1 MKLSSLVTTTLAALL
16 IAVAVGGCLSSPRSS
31 DGSSDT
37 ETTDGSEAGA
47 LDGSSAS
54 STTSGGGGGGGGGA
68 SVVDGGSGGSGGA
81 GAGGGGGGGSA
92 GGSAGSG
99 GTGSSAGG
107 SGSASASVSGSSSQ
121 TTTASAGTTSG
132 PGSSSSTSTASGAGL
147 GPAPPNMGTASSFVI
162 LAQTGITTTGTT
174 HLTGDLGVSP
184 IAGTSMTGF
193 TLVMD
198 GTNTFATSP
207 LVTGKVYAADYAS
220 PTPAKLTQAI
230 SDMQT
235 AASDAAGRT
244 SPTAS
249 ELGAGAIGGLT
260 FQPGLY
266 KWSTAVGIGSNLI
279 LSGGPNDVWIFQ
291 VAQTLD
297 VASGVQVTMA
307 GGAQAKNVY
316 WSVGEQV
323 TLGTNSALKGNLI
336 TETAIVFNTGASL
349 VGRALAGTAV
359 TLDANSI
366 TKAT

>member
-1 MKLSSLVTTTLAALL
+1 MKLSRLVTTTLAALL
-16 IAVAVGGCLSSPRSS
+16 IAVAIGGCLSAPRSS
-31 DGSSDT
+31 GSSGS
-37 ETTDGSEAGA
+37 EATDGSGAGA

-54 STTSGGGGGGGGGA
+54 STTSGGGGGGGGV
-68 SVVDGGSGGSGGA
+68 VVDGGS
-81 GAGGGGGGGSA
+81 GGGGGGSA
-92 GGSAGSG
+92 GRSTGTGATGSG
-99 GTGSSAGG
+99 AGA
-107 SGSASASVSGSSSQ
+107 SGSASSSQ
-121 TTTASAGTTSG
+121 TTASTATTSG
-132 PGSSSSTSTASGAGL
+132 SGSSSSPSTTSGAGL

-235 AASDAAGRT
+235 AAADAAGRT

-266 KWSTAVGIGSNLI
+266 KWSTAVGIGSNLV

-359 TLDANSI
+359 TLDANSV